1 MRQRLSLAQ
10 ALLGNP
16 KLLILDEPT
25 NGLDPGAISELRE
38 TLRRLVSD
46 RGLTIFLST
55 HLLSEADQLCSRVA
69 ILVSG
74 RVRAEGTIA
83 DLTRPGMMTWEY
95 RVVDTDR
102 AIAALSRAVD
112 IRFSRG
118 LDDRL
123 TLSG

>member
-46 RGLTIFLST
+46 RGLTIFLSS
-55 HLLSEADQLCSRVA
+55 HLLSEVDQLCSRVA
-69 ILVSG
+69 IIVSG

-83 DLTRPGMMTWEY
+83 DLTRGGSMAWEF
-95 RVVDTDR
+95 RVSDTDR
-102 AIAALSRAVD
+102 AIAALSRVTG
-112 IRFSRG
+112 IQV
-118 LDDRL
+118 
-123 TLSG
+123 